1 MTGVAGP
8 MLRQQRSEAYRF
20 LLGLGVG
27 GLLASLALA
36 LVAWAVGSSLA
47 ILAPTHVRV
56 FLLAGICALFGVV
69 DLFDRTPHLWR
80 QVPQSLVRALP
91 PGQVALA
98 WGFDMG
104 LLFTTQKVVSLLWA
118 AFAAVVLV
126 APAAGPTVL
135 GGAAFVSS
143 LTIAAWTLG
152 GGSGAITNNVEAVR
166 NRVWTR
172 RVRALSG
179 LLLIATATATA
190 LRVFPA

>member
-8 MLRQQRSEAYRF
+8 MLRQQRSQAYRF
-20 LLGLGVG
+20 LLGLAIG

-36 LVAWAVGSSLA
+36 FVAWVVGSSLA
-47 ILAPTHVRV
+47 KLAPTHVRV
-56 FLLAGICALFGVV
+56 LLLAGVCALFGVA
-69 DLFDRTPHLWR
+69 DLLNRTPHPWR
-80 QVPQSLVRALP
+80 QVPQSLIRTLP

-126 APAAGPTVL
+126 APNAGPVVL
-135 GGAAFVSS
+135 GSAAFLSS

-152 GGSGAITNNVEAVR
+152 GGQGARTSGEGVRR

-179 LLLIATATATA
+179 LVLIGTATVILLQAVA
-190 LRVFPA
+190 V

>member
-8 MLRQQRSEAYRF
+8 MLRQRRSEAYRF
-20 LLGLGVG
+20 LLGLAVG

-56 FLLAGICALFGVV
+56 LLLAGICALFGVA
-69 DLFDRTPHLWR
+69 DLFDRTPHPWR

-126 APAAGPTVL
+126 APDAGPAIL
-135 GGAAFVSS
+135 GGAAFLSS

-152 GGSGAITNNVEAVR
+152 GGSGAITNNVEAIR

-179 LLLIATATATA
+179 LVLIATATATV
-190 LRVFPA
+190 LQVFPA